1 MRKRCS
7 FFVPIFSDGLN
18 LFGFFGLGWLERHRF
33 NFRLVLVII
42 RNDHFFFLPHC
53 DFELIGFLFLIKFLE
68 FLFLFEL
75 GQFLFFASLFKFIF
89 VSA

>member
-18 LFGFFGLGWLERHRF
+18 LFGFFGLGWLERHRCD
-33 NFRLVLVII
+33 FRLVLVII
-42 RNDHFFFLPHC
+42 RNGNLFLPHC